1 MSDYYT
7 LTNGYLLFH
16 NADIS
21 EMYSNIGYH
30 GGRSRRGHAKK
41 LNNEKA
47 GTLYL
52 SAFRPFQLV
61 EVTGLEPASVEYS
74 STPLYHCATPV

>member
-30 GGRSRRGHAKK
+30 GAGHA
-41 LNNEKA
+41 
-47 GTLYL
+47 
-52 SAFRPFQLV
+52 
-61 EVTGLEPASVEYS
+61 EVTQK
-74 STPLYHCATPV
+74 TKQ